1 MCTPTIE
8 KLGATPAHIQWTVVR
23 GDTAEI
29 QVDFLEDDEVTGF
42 DTEGWTY
49 LATAYDVSGNVLDDL
64 TVEASGSSVTIT
76 ASAET
81 TERWG
86 TSYKSVVAE
95 LPFDLQ
101 VTIPGELVG
110 LSTTWTPVIGSI
122 CVLGDIT
129 PVGSL

>member
-29 QVDFLEDDEVTGF
+29 QIDFLEDDEVTGF
-42 DTEGWTY
+42 DTDGWTY

-64 TVEASGSSVTIT
+64 SVTASGSSITVT
-76 ASAET
+76 ASPDI

-86 TSYKSVVAE
+86 SSYKSVVAE
-95 LPFDLQ
+95 LPFDVQ
-101 VTIPGELVG
+101 VTIPGQTI
-110 LSTTWTPVIGSI
+110 TTWTPVIGSI